1 MENVV
6 YRSLEYIPL
15 ALLGIGLYDFF
26 IIHIFA
32 LAWGHYNHA
41 NITVSG
47 RLTGGIVGALVG
59 ILVANSL
66 VDIHI
71 LDNPNLI
78 TQLLAIGIC
87 STIGA
92 FAMGPFMKII
102 FNSPEMHIW
111 HHSYHLPND
120 RRYGINFGLTLAI
133 WDYLFDTAY
142 VPHNGREI
150 KLGFPGME
158 QFPSD
163 FVGQNLNGIT
173 SSVPE
178 PVNSG
183 PKKRLPT
190 RKEIDNP
197 VNIPIEAEK

>member
-1 MENVV
+1 MIDIAILEN
-6 YRSLEYIPL
+6 P
-15 ALLGIGLYDFF
+15 
-26 IIHIFA
+26 
-32 LAWGHYNHA
+32 
-41 NITVSG
+41 T
-47 RLTGGIVGALVG
+47 
-59 ILVANSL
+59 
-66 VDIHI
+66 
-71 LDNPNLI
+71 LI

-87 STIGA
+87 VAIGA
-92 FAMGPFMKII
+92 FLMGPFMKMI

-111 HHSYHLPND
+111 HHSYHLPDD
-120 RRYGINFGLTLAI
+120 RRFGINFGLTLAI

-158 QFPSD
+158 QFPSN

-173 SSVPE
+173 NRVAE

-190 RKEIDNP
+190 RKEIDKP
-197 VNIPIEAEK
+197 VHIPIEAEE